1 MKEEENGTYPGF
13 KCTTERCTYSNRG
26 HYIHR
31 RDQFDPRNKGQCCN
45 FRVSLLQIC
54 DGLLD
59 LGGVARAEEGV
70 IAERKEGERAS
81 IHLRPPCKNRWSQ
94 RYLSLVRSINRRR
107 VICFYFGQITELLSF
122 FPSTKIIGPLLISS
136 SVADVRTEEKEE
148 ENKKK
153 SLIRIH
159 TARPRYRLFCNSSL
173 P

>member
-1 MKEEENGTYPGF
+1 MLK
-13 KCTTERCTYSNRG
+13 
-26 HYIHR
+26 
-31 RDQFDPRNKGQCCN
+31 
-45 FRVSLLQIC
+45 
-54 DGLLD
+54 
-59 LGGVARAEEGV
+59 
-70 IAERKEGERAS
+70 GERAS

-107 VICFYFGQITELLSF
+107 VICFYFGQITELLFF

-159 TARPRYRLFCNSSL
+159 TAPDTASSATPHSL
-173 P
+173 EISVTFDRGRGLIANRI